1 VWRTWW
7 WLPPG
12 AGEGPEEDLG
22 TWRRTAATAAQS
34 PPTEREGG
42 ERARWVK
49 EGVSNGRR
57 K

>member
-1 VWRTWW
+1 
-7 WLPPG
+7 LPPG
-12 AGEGPEEDLG
+12 AGEGLEEDLG
-22 TWRRTAATAAQS
+22 TWRRAAATAAQS

-42 ERARWVK
+42 ERARGVK